1 MEEKSRKGNVLTIV
15 LFVLLLISV
24 GIICYLLGGINSK
37 ESNQNNVLEEDENN
51 QNNILD
57 GEENIIT
64 PTNYSP
70 KCNRDNKSYL
80 TDIDENKYNNILE
93 YISEQNNVN
102 ISLNY
107 CKSRETFEEAEYILT
122 DNEVNSVLNELKNST
137 YSISKSGIGGAGIP
151 TLKISYERNNN
162 QYYISYWG
170 LVVMDSNDGNIYKIV
185 DKSVENTLSDPQ
197 FCLYTSNKWSNTA
210 QSLVDKYSA

>member
-37 ESNQNNVLEEDENN
+37 ESNQSNALEEDENN

-57 GEENIIT
+57 EEENIIT

-70 KCNRDNKSYL
+70 KCNEDNKSYL

-102 ISLNY
+102 ISLIY
-107 CKSRETFEEAEYILT
+107 CKPRETFEEAEYILT
-122 DNEVNSVLNELKNST
+122 DSEANSVLNELKNST

-151 TLKISYERNNN
+151 ILKISYERNNN

-170 LVVMDSNDGNIYKIV
+170 LFVMDSNDGNIYKIV
-185 DKSVENTLSDPQ
+185 DKSVDNTLPDPQ
-197 FCLYTSNKWSNTA
+197 FCLYTSNKWSSTA